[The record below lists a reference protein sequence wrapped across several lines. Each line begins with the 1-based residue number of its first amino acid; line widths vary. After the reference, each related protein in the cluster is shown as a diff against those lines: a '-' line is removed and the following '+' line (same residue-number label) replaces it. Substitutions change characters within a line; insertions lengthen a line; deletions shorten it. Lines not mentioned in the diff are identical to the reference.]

1 MHLMCENG
9 NVWTACSDGI
19 EIWSNGGSLLG
30 AILVPGKF
38 DRSGSEIFDSCAPK
52 DANMASLIGGVMSFC
67 RGPDDTVFICAE
79 QRLWRLQ
86 LSGDHSVAS
95 PELL

>member
-9 NVWTACSDGI
+9 NVWAACSDGI

-38 DRSGSEIFDSCAPK
+38 ERSTSEIFFCAPEY
-52 DANMASLIGGVMSFC
+52 ANMAFSDRWC
-67 RGPDDTVFICAE
+67 
-79 QRLWRLQ
+79 
-86 LSGDHSVAS
+86 H
-95 PELL
+95 ELLSRAR